1 MEIQSFSLTQGIE
14 IILFAVVFG
23 GAGLATGG
31 LLALMVERARN
42 EAERN
47 SHDVSH

>member
-1 MEIQSFSLTQGIE
+1 MDSASFSLVQGIE

-31 LLALMVERARN
+31 LLSLLVQRARD

-47 SHDVSH
+47 QDGAPR